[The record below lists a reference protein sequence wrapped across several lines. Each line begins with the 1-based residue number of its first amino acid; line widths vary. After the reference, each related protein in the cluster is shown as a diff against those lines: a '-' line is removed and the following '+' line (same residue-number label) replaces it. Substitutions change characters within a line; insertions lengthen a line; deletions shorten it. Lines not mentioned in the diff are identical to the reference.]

1 MGQSRAYLDQQQ
13 PKGKQMNERTEK
25 AIKHE
30 ELHLALT
37 EDISNVI
44 SKHLPS
50 FDNNI
55 EADTWNL
62 LMLFLDETINQ
73 LGETK

>member
-1 MGQSRAYLDQQQ
+1 
-13 PKGKQMNERTEK
+13 MNEKTEK
-25 AIKHE
+25 AIRHD

-44 SKHLPS
+44 SKHLPN

-55 EADTWNL
+55 SAETWSL

-73 LGETK
+73 LGDTK

>member
-1 MGQSRAYLDQQQ
+1 
-13 PKGKQMNERTEK
+13 MNK
-25 AIKHE
+25 E

-44 SKHLPS
+44 VKHLPN

-55 EADTWNL
+55 EAETWSL

>member
-1 MGQSRAYLDQQQ
+1 MNQQ
-13 PKGKQMNERTEK
+13 TEK
-25 AIKHE
+25 AIRHE

-44 SKHLPS
+44 AKHLPN

-55 EADTWNL
+55 SAETWSL